1 MPGIH
6 LLYQKTSYVWQRND
20 QGYTE
25 VALPGETLQNRW
37 KPEGDVIAAGG
48 RAEITEREQHYIPLA
63 KRLPNSD
70 GPSWLLCSLLLF
82 QLAGNPRALVF
93 LKPAGLLGP
102 VRQIEKRNRLNTTA
116 GIPSRINNQRQ
127 PLIPTYIQ
135 HDVQIKNSL
144 ESAIQEVQPDEDGR
158 LLSGEK
164 IIKTYT
170 VALGRGGLPCKQT

>member
-1 MPGIH
+1 MP
-6 LLYQKTSYVWQRND
+6 T
-20 QGYTE
+20 
-25 VALPGETLQNRW
+25 
-37 KPEGDVIAAGG
+37 
-48 RAEITEREQHYIPLA
+48 
-63 KRLPNSD
+63 
-70 GPSWLLCSLLLF
+70 
-82 QLAGNPRALVF
+82 
-93 LKPAGLLGP
+93 
-102 VRQIEKRNRLNTTA
+102 
-116 GIPSRINNQRQ
+116 RINNQRQ